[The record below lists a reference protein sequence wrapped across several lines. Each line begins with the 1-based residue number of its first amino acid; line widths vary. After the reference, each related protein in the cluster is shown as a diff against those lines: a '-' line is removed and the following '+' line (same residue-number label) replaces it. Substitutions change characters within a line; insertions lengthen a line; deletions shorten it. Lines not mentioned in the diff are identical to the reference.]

1 MKKSPIFLFISLFVA
16 TALSAQTTAAKP
28 VTNPASHTA
37 AINLSLPV
45 GIFGRSHIA
54 GAGLEYGWS
63 NHRFGQNIKPKKFI
77 GFTYTA
83 SADYFL
89 GKKVTTAGYPF
100 RYGNYLYVNGA
111 AGIICNP
118 TVHSNFF
125 VAAGPSA
132 GIYKTGVSAGVMAK
146 ISGNYYVDKNI
157 SIGPALVYRKHVHAD
172 ALWAL
177 AIKVSYIFK

>member
-1 MKKSPIFLFISLFVA
+1 MKKSSLFLFISLFVA
-16 TALSAQTTAAKP
+16 TVLSAQTTAGKP
-28 VTNPASHTA
+28 DTHPASQTA

-45 GIFGRSHIA
+45 GVFGRSHIA
-54 GAGLEYGWS
+54 GAGFEYARS
-63 NHRFGQNIKPKKFI
+63 NHRFGQNIKPEKFI

-89 GKKVTTAGYPF
+89 GKKTNTAGYPF

-118 TVHSNFF
+118 TVHSNFSLT
-125 VAAGPSA
+125 AGPSA
-132 GIYKTGVSAGVMAK
+132 GIYKTGISGGVMAK
-146 ISGNYYVDKNI
+146 ISGNYYADKNI
-157 SIGPALVYRKHVHAD
+157 SIGPALVYRKHADAD

-177 AIKVSYIFK
+177 AIKVSYVFN